1 MLKKFMTYYMK
12 RIVLLALVL
21 QSSMLLMAKQNNSDT
36 ALFTYGNKQ
45 VTTQEFYK
53 GFMKNKHKDSSIKA
67 AELDEYLELYK
78 KFKLKVQDAYDQ
90 ELDKTEEF
98 KAELGTYRK
107 QIAKPYLTDKVVN
120 EQLVNEAYER
130 LKYEVKASHI
140 LVFARPDAAPADTL
154 KAYNKLLGIKKEI
167 ESGSISFDNA
177 AVKYSD
183 DPSAAD
189 NQGNLGYFT
198 AFQMIYE
205 FENYAYN
212 TPVGKVSQVFRTE
225 FGYHIVKVNDKRL
238 SQGDVT
244 IRQIRIDLN
253 PNPSQEEV
261 LEAEAKI
268 NEVYK
273 KLQAGEKFVNLVQ
286 QYSEDAQ
293 SVLKNGELPPFAMT
307 SVRYPENFKNT
318 AFSLKADG
326 DYAQPIQTATGFHI
340 IQRIALKPIE
350 DLSKMR
356 STILTKIG
364 RDSRQYRNTLA
375 VFERAKKYY
384 AFKENK
390 KYGKVINKAIDTS
403 LLYGEFHPS
412 QEQLNAKPFAAVL
425 FNLSKVN
432 KAYTVKD
439 FANWV
444 VEIQKPSSSKA
455 LASLLDQYYQAY
467 RLQTVMDYYEND
479 LENINDT
486 FAALYKEYKEGILLF
501 SLTDK
506 KVWSKSV
513 EDTSGLRQFFSQQA
527 QKYMFKERYEATIYR
542 CADKTIAETVKK
554 DLLKGITSDSS
565 MRKLN
570 KANPLN
576 VSNPMTGKYE
586 QGNNQYANMIFTSS
600 VHVPSRQTLNQN
612 NKYLLFEDPKSAGAY
627 VLIVVHQYLPAGLK
641 SLNDARGSVMS
652 DYQTFL
658 EREWVNTLMNK
669 YPIQVDQQVFSA
681 LKARMVRP

>member
-21 QSSMLLMAKQNNSDT
+21 QSSLLLKAHQVSLDT
-36 ALFTYGNKQ
+36 TLFTFGDKK

-53 GFMKNKHKDSSIKA
+53 GFMKNKHKDSAIKA
-67 AELDEYLELYK
+67 TEIDEYLELYK

-120 EQLVNEAYER
+120 DQLVNEAYER
-130 LKYEVKASHI
+130 MKYEVKASHI
-140 LVFARPDAAPADTL
+140 LVFARPDASPADTL

-212 TPVGKVSQVFRTE
+212 TTVGKVSQVFRTE

-293 SVLKNGELPPFAMT
+293 SVLKNGELAPFSMT

-340 IQRIALKPIE
+340 IQRIGLKPIE
-350 DLSKMR
+350 DISKMR

-375 VFERAKKYY
+375 VYGRAKKYY

-390 KYGKVINKAIDTS
+390 KYGKAINKAIDTT

-412 QEQLNAKPFAAVL
+412 QDQLNSKPYAVVL
-425 FNLSKVN
+425 FSLSKAN
-432 KAYTVKD
+432 KAFTVKD

-455 LASLLDQYYQAY
+455 LSSLLDQYYQAY
-467 RLQTVMDYYEND
+467 RLQSVMDYYEND
-479 LENINDT
+479 LEHINDT

-513 EDTSGLRQFFSQQA
+513 EDTSGLRNFFNQQA
-527 QKYMFKERYEATIYR
+527 SKYMFKERYEATIYR
-542 CADKTIAETVKK
+542 CANKTIAETVKK
-554 DLLKGITSDSS
+554 DLQKGLTSDSV

-586 QGNNQYANMIFTSS
+586 QGNNQYANMIFASS
-600 VHVPSRQTLNQN
+600 LHVPNRVNLDAN
-612 NKYLLFEDPKSAGAY
+612 NKYLLLEDPKSAGAY
-627 VLIVVHQYLPAGLK
+627 VVIVVHQYIPAGLK

-658 EREWVNTLMNK
+658 EREWVNTLMGK
-669 YPIQVDQQVFSA
+669 YPIQVDQQVFST